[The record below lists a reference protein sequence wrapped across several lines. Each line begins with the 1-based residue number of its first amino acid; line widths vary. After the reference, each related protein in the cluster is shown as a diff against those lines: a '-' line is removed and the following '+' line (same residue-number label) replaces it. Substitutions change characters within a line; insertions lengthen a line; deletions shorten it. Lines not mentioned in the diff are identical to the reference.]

1 MTRKRIEVSDLSD
14 CQYSVN
20 NNINFKNSA
29 LRSGLCDYS
38 DAYIVAKGTIDL
50 RVTGNNDTTQKAVVL
65 KSNVVVSKI
74 NNIFIDNAEDLDI
87 VMPMN
92 NLLECSDNYS
102 VTSGSS
108 WNYYRG
114 QIE

>member
-1 MTRKRIEVSDLSD
+1 MNDLSD

-20 NNINFKNSA
+20 KNINFKTSA

-87 VMPMN
+87 VM
-92 NLLECSDNYS
+92 ECSDNYS
-102 VTSGSS
+102 VTSGSL